1 MSLVKKFIIKG
12 FFPFLIFL
20 GYGEKMK
27 NDRDLIEQYEA
38 YLRVEKE
45 LFRPYSFKTT
55 FGILKTFRHFL
66 SEQGFGSLSSIQK
79 GNIPRYYLSNL
90 TNRGIQQ
97 IQYFPETFPVFEVFY
112 CTCTAKGL
120 IKENVFAE
128 IEAPKRNR
136 SLPKFLYHEEI
147 DKILA
152 SIETKTAISK
162 RDLAIMEIL
171 YGSGIRVSELCNL
184 ETADIDFSNQMLL
197 VFGKGHKERYVPLST
212 KALEALK
219 AYLYLGRPELE
230 LKNELNKPQKLFL
243 NHLGGNLTP
252 RGVRVILNNIMDKAS
267 ETLHI
272 SPHMLRH
279 TFASHLLDGGADLRS
294 VQEML
299 GHAHLSS
306 TQIYTH
312 VSSEQ
317 LKKAYMQNH
326 PRQKKE
332 KK

>member
-38 YLRVEKE
+38 YLRVEKN
-45 LFRPYSFKTT
+45 YSDHTVLNYIRDIEDFSA
-55 FGILKTFRHFL
+55 FL

-90 TNRGIQQ
+90 TNRGYSRSSISRKLSS
-97 IQYFPETFPVFEVFY
+97 IRSFY
-112 CTCTAKGL
+112 LHLYRKGL
-120 IKENVFAE
+120 IKENDFAE

-136 SLPKFLYHEEI
+136 SLPKFLYHAEI

-152 SIETKTAISK
+152 SIETKTAIGK